1 MKKYIEGRKSQE
13 KVKWMNSPNV
23 YNKVEV
29 EEVGTDKPKKI
40 TKVCIYKSLKNQFCK
55 HDEIFF
61 EAVVSN
67 I

>member
-1 MKKYIEGRKSQE
+1 
-13 KVKWMNSPNV
+13 MNSPNV